1 MKYLKYG
8 MLSFVLIAILSR
20 YLGWSPILVFAAACL
35 GIVPLAGW
43 LGTATEELAIHT
55 GPRLGG
61 LLNATLGNA
70 AELIITL
77 VALRA
82 GALNPELR
90 EGLNELVKASITG
103 SILGNVL
110 LILGLSILLGGLKNG
125 TQLFDRRQAGVNS
138 TMLILAVIALGV
150 PSLFGYTIE
159 AVDLQAEEYFSIGV
173 AAMMIIV
180 YGLSIIY
187 AFRYAGGSIGEKRES
202 PSREPVHHAAGWP
215 IRLAVGVLVMATLFI
230 AWLSEILVGAVEPV
244 VTQLGVSEFFLGII
258 LIPLVGNVAEHIVGV
273 QVAIKNRMEL
283 SLAISLGSSL
293 QIALFVAPLLVFAG
307 LLMGN
312 PLTLIFNQFE
322 LIALVGG
329 ALIAALIALDG
340 ESNWLEGAQ
349 LLVVYVIIGMAFFF
363 LPT

>member
-1 MKYLKYG
+1 LV
-8 MLSFVLIAILSR
+8 FVPLAILGDF
-20 YLGWSPILVFAAACL
+20 LHWSPVLVFATAAL
-35 GIVPLAGW
+35 GVVPLAGW
-43 LGTATEELAIHT
+43 LGAATEELAIHT

-110 LILGLSILLGGLKNG
+110 LILGLSILLGGLRNG
-125 TQLFDRRQAGVNS
+125 TQRFDRRQAGVNS

-150 PSLFGYTIE
+150 PSLFGHAIE
-159 AVDLQAEEYFSIGV
+159 AVNHDAVEYLSLGV
-173 AAMMIIV
+173 AVVMIIV

-187 AFRYAGGSIGEKRES
+187 AFGYGTTSKVEEAES
-202 PSREPVHHAAGWP
+202 RDGVEGHEIARWPVRAS
-215 IRLAVGVLVMATLFI
+215 VGILIVATLFI

-244 VTQLGVSEFFLGII
+244 VTQLGVTEFFLGII
-258 LIPLVGNVAEHIVGV
+258 LVPLVGNVAEHVVGV
-273 QVAIKNRMEL
+273 QAAVKNRMEL

-293 QIALFVAPLLVFAG
+293 QIALFVAPFLVFAG

-312 PLTLIFNQFE
+312 PITLVFNQFE
-322 LIALVGG
+322 LIALVG
-329 ALIAALIALDG
+329 AVLIAALIALDG

-349 LLVVYVIIGMAFFF
+349 LLVVYAIIGMAFFF